1 MTRNHWP
8 LMGQQSACCCGSWRL
23 FFSQSGDK
31 DADHQ
36 ASLLSMVDAMQ
47 TVLTRHWHQT
57 CGSVQEVSATCLM
70 LGLELQFWHSPWQ
83 PDRSTKLQKQQCV
96 KLCSAVSSYVVL
108 HSCPQCTIIIEQIR
122 VQLGHKTRISRRQIF
137 EQCVLWETNKF
148 KSSITRSWRCT

>member
-1 MTRNHWP
+1 
-8 LMGQQSACCCGSWRL
+8 
-23 FFSQSGDK
+23 
-31 DADHQ
+31 
-36 ASLLSMVDAMQ
+36 MVDAMQ

-83 PDRSTKLQKQQCV
+83 PDKSTKLQKQQCV

-122 VQLGHKTRISRRQIF
+122 IQLGHKTRIPRRQIF

-148 KSSITRSWRCT
+148 KSSSTRSWRCTWRMWFQIIFRKEKRKHGNWLLCNNKIAEGDCQR